1 MDRTERFYKIEHLL
15 HARKL
20 VSVETFL
27 DELGVSRA
35 TFKRDLEYLRDRL
48 RAPITWDRSAGGY
61 RFAEGQESR
70 ISHELPGLW
79 FNASEIHALLSMQH
93 LLSTIEPGLLAPQVE
108 PLKTR
113 LMSILAQDQF
123 TPNEII
129 ERIKLVH
136 ALKRPVATK
145 SFELIASAT
154 LKRKRLLITH
164 YHREKNETLLREVS
178 PQQLVYY
185 HNNWY
190 LDAWCHLRKA
200 IRSFAVDA
208 ITTTELQEKSAREV
222 SKSALKDHFE
232 QGYGIF
238 GGNKVQWVKLK
249 FSAERARWV
258 SKEIWHP
265 EQKSHFE
272 PDGSYVLEVP
282 VSDDREIIMEI
293 LKHGDQVTVMAPAAL
308 KKKIRDI
315 LKNSLGNYGS
325 GQ

>member
-1 MDRTERFYKIEHLL
+1 MDRTERFYKIEQLL

-27 DELGVSRA
+27 YELGVSRA

-48 RAPITWDRSAGGY
+48 HAPIEWDRIVGGY
-61 RFAEGQESR
+61 RFAEGKATS

-79 FNASEIHALLSMQH
+79 FNASEIYALLSMQH
-93 LLSTIEPGLLAPQVE
+93 LLSTIEPGLLAPQIE

-113 LMSILAQDQF
+113 LMSILAQDHF
-123 TPNEII
+123 TPTEITD
-129 ERIKLVH
+129 RIKLVH
-136 ALKRPVATK
+136 ALKRPITTK
-145 SFELIASAT
+145 CFEQIASAT
-154 LKRKRLLITH
+154 LKRQRLLITH
-164 YHREKNETLLREVS
+164 FHREKNESVAREVS

-190 LDAWCHLRKA
+190 LDAWCHLRNA

-208 ITTTELQEKSAREV
+208 ITTTELLDKPARGV
-222 SKSALKDHFE
+222 SKSTLKEHFE

-238 GGNKVQWVKLK
+238 GGNNVQWVKLK
-249 FSAERARWV
+249 FTAERARWV

-265 EQKSHFE
+265 EQKSHVE
-272 PDGSYVLEVP
+272 PDGSYVLEIP

-293 LKHGDQVTVMAPAAL
+293 LKHGDQVTIMAPATL
-308 KKKIRDI
+308 KRKVRDT
-315 LKNSLGNYGS
+315 LKRSLDNYEKVP
-325 GQ
+325 